1 MSVVAPFVAVVMS
14 EEPDAIVEP
23 PVELAQEGLQ
33 RIPTVL
39 TSALPAQLSGQGS
52 RSLMRNH
59 VIDPPA
65 YAVERGAA
73 VVHLLLARHL
83 LGPPAPPLLAIL
95 SVVARGAAH
104 GKDRGSRDV
113 EYPSAHEVQHVRSY
127 LMDETAAPLP
137 HRQFCQGVVVLMVAV
152 YETRGPGLRLEP
164 VEPIPLSIR
173 AVPDKAEVAGHD
185 HHVIARQRAPQR
197 PRFEGESAGPI
208 LGPAV
213 DIACHIDR
221 HQYAP
226 HGRSLSPSLTIRSYS
241 TVCRSS
247 GLPSR

>member
-1 MSVVAPFVAVVMS
+1 MPGVAPFIAMVVT
-14 EEPDAIVEP
+14 EEPDAVAEP
-23 PVELAQEGLQ
+23 SVELTQEGLQ
-33 RIPTVL
+33 RIPAVL
-39 TSALPAQLSGQGS
+39 TSAFATQPLSKGS
-52 RSLMRNH
+52 RSLVSHN
-59 VIDPPA
+59 VVDLPA
-65 YAVERGAA
+65 HAVERGTA
-73 VVHLLLARHL
+73 VFRLFLARHL
-83 LGPPAPPLLAIL
+83 LRPPAPPLLAIL
-95 SVVARGAAH
+95 PVVARGAAH
-104 GKDRGSRDV
+104 GKDCEPVDI
-113 EYPSAHEVQHVRSY
+113 EHLSAHQVQHVRSC
-127 LMDETAAPLP
+127 LMDEPAVPLP
-137 HRQFCQGVVVLMVAV
+137 HRQPGQGVVVLMVAV

-185 HHVIARQRAPQR
+185 HRVIARQGPAQR
-197 PRFEGESAGPI
+197 PIFECKPAGPV

-213 DIACHIDR
+213 HVACHIDR